1 MAQTMTD
8 RPLQYGK
15 PWIYILTDLWISPPK
30 AKNMQNSRIVRQ
42 FIKDVLHQGR
52 VDAAEQFFWEN
63 RVELIPLSGQGPGLE
78 GHHGNNPSFLD
89 LASVIPT
96 RINSIASSA
105 PTCVHSNNG
114 EIPLR
119 KMARDSV
126 T

>member
-1 MAQTMTD
+1 MDKPTKGEEYAEQ
-8 RPLQYGK
+8 PLF
-15 PWIYILTDLWISPPK
+15 
-30 AKNMQNSRIVRQ
+30 RQ
-42 FIKDVLHQGR
+42 FIEDVLHQGR
-52 VDAAEQFFWEN
+52 VDAAEQLFWEN

-105 PTCVHSNNG
+105 PTCVHSSSG